1 MSEPAPRPGKSTKE
15 IAEIFSVTT
24 KAVHDWIR
32 AGMPVL
38 EEGSQGAGNEARID
52 LEAATRWYFR
62 DNFERF
68 ELDRQRTSLAAEQA
82 RRIAIENAVR
92 AGELGELKLWQEE
105 LEKHFGEVRAAL
117 LALPTKLA
125 PRLDGDINH
134 RKDRLEAA
142 IHEVLRRFATY
153 RPTVPGRRGATP
165 DLAREAGLEPPA
177 KANGKRV
184 GGRVSKAIKRKQRGA
199 RRLAN

>member
-1 MSEPAPRPGKSTKE
+1 MTAKSTKE

-32 AGMPVL
+32 AGMPVAV
-38 EEGSQGAGNEARID
+38 EGGQGAGNEAQID
-52 LEAATRWYFR
+52 LEVAVRWYFR

-68 ELDRQRTSLAAEQA
+68 ELDRQRTRLASEQA
-82 RRIAIENAVR
+82 QRIAIENAVR

-105 LEKHFGEVRAAL
+105 LEKHLGEVRAAM

-125 PRLDGDINH
+125 PRLDGDINQ
-134 RKDRLEAA
+134 RKDRLEAG

-153 RPTVPGRRGATP
+153 RPTIPGRRNTAK
-165 DLAREAGLEPPA
+165 DLAGEAGMEPAA

-184 GGRVSKAIKRKQRGA
+184 GGRVSKALKRKQRRAG
-199 RRLAN
+199 